1 MTDKEDLKN
10 RADKMS
16 GGDEIGGTTFGQS
29 PGEADDQK
37 QRRPNDASNGN
48 APDAETERDRPQ
60 DQ

>member
-1 MTDKEDLKN
+1 MSDKEDLKN

-29 PGEADDQK
+29 PGEADEQM
-37 QRRPNDASNGN
+37 QRRPDDASNGN
-48 APDAETERDRPQ
+48 ATDADKEKDRHQ